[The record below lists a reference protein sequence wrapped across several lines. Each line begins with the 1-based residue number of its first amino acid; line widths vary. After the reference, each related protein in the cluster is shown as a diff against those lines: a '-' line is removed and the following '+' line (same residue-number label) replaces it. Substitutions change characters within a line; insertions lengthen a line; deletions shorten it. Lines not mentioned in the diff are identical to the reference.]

1 VNAFDLWGVQ
11 GVKLVLI
18 TGLLAQDALC
28 AFQRRGKR
36 RFQRRVPGYLAP
48 DVPGQPS
55 QAGPHVPQPAQAL
68 LVAPAMQQPRNLTPG
83 PGRQPKKRL
92 PQFDPMTFR
101 RPVQPFDRPQDQ
113 MAVRRMRHRLGL
125 HCGIHGD
132 PLQLALADRL
142 GSDRNRDRFG
152 QQGLQITR
160 PDALAPAGH
169 R

>member
-1 VNAFDLWGVQ
+1 
-11 GVKLVLI
+11 
-18 TGLLAQDALC
+18 
-28 AFQRRGKR
+28 
-36 RFQRRVPGYLAP
+36 
-48 DVPGQPS
+48 
-55 QAGPHVPQPAQAL
+55 
-68 LVAPAMQQPRNLTPG
+68 MQQTRNLAPG
-83 PGRQPKKRL
+83 PGRQPKERL

-125 HCGIHGD
+125 HGGVDGD

-142 GSDRNRDRFG
+142 GSDRNHNGFG

-160 PDALAPAGH
+160 ADALAPAGH